1 MNWPQHMELAEKLLP
16 AVLEAGRVEMG
27 YYAGPIDVEHK
38 ADSSPVTAADK
49 EAEAILLEALARA
62 APGIPVIAEES
73 ASAGQLPETGEVFFL
88 VDPLDGTKEFIAKRG
103 EFTVNVALVVN
114 GRPQFGIVYAPA
126 SSDLFMT
133 VGPQKAVEGRFAP
146 DCSLTG
152 LQTSGLRTLKVRS
165 PGAGGLVAIES
176 RSHGCKAVPPFMQR
190 LKIKETKR
198 AGSSLKFCL
207 IARGEAD
214 IYARLGETCEWDTA
228 AGHAILA
235 AAGGRVVTLD
245 GKDLVYGKRERKF
258 VNPHF
263 VALGANQ
270 LISFE

>member
-1 MNWPQHMELAEKLLP
+1 M
-16 AVLEAGRVEMG
+16 
-27 YYAGPIDVEHK
+27 
-38 ADSSPVTAADK
+38 
-49 EAEAILLEALARA
+49 
-62 APGIPVIAEES
+62 
-73 ASAGQLPETGEVFFL
+73 PETGEAFFL

-126 SSDLFMT
+126 ISDLYMT

-152 LQTSGLRTLKVRS
+152 LQTSGLRTLRVRS
-165 PGAGGLVAIES
+165 PGADGLVAIES
-176 RSHGCKAVPPFMQR
+176 RSHGSKAVPPFIQR
-190 LKIKETKR
+190 LNIKETKR

-207 IARGEAD
+207 IARGDAD

-228 AGHAILA
+228 AGHAVLA
-235 AAGGRVVTLD
+235 AAGGRVVTLN

-263 VALGANQ
+263 VAYGANQ